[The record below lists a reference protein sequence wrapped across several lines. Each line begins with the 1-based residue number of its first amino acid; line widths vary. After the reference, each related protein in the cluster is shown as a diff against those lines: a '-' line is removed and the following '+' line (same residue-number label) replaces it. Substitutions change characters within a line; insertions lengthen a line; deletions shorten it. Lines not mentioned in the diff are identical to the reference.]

1 MPPEIY
7 SKNECLIEGCIR
19 RPSRTLVT
27 MITLVAL
34 LFHSIAIV
42 ALLFHSI
49 VLMMQLCMCKHV
61 YTFCRWRDF
70 AASPPAQSWG
80 GWGVS
85 RRTEETTTPRCSR
98 SSTWAVSR
106 WPSQKDS
113 RWSRDQFRFVCV
125 YYIQSYVC
133 FSWIIHTY
141 SHMYVLLT
149 SDSSKRFLRARHFTL
164 TLEHQETYIH
174 EG

>member
-34 LFHSIAIV
+34 LFHSIALLFHSI
-42 ALLFHSI
+42 ALLFHAI

-113 RWSRDQFRFVCV
+113 RWSRDQFSFACV
-125 YYIQSYVC
+125 YYMSCVFLLDYTYIQSYVRITNIGQ
-133 FSWIIHTY
+133 FKTLSQ
-141 SHMYVLLT
+141 ST
-149 SDSSKRFLRARHFTL
+149 SLYFNA
-164 TLEHQETYIH
+164 
-174 EG
+174 